1 MPESPRRASR
11 RPGHSTSEES
21 HDREEKRSL
30 PGRQGADRRRQV
42 ARRGREGRVEAKSL
56 NWYGPLV
63 DLVVRS
69 SRSVRSGKPVDKAAL
84 TAELVKL
91 EGVVKK

>member
-1 MPESPRRASR
+1 VKQIGLDFPADSIGGQGEILK
-11 RPGHSTSEES
+11 
-21 HDREEKRSL
+21 REL
-30 PGRQGADRRRQV
+30 
-42 ARRGREGRVEAKSL
+42 EAKSL
-56 NWYGPLV
+56 GWYGPLV